1 MPTWWRNSWGPMLRP
16 ETKRRA
22 RALQLLYAWETRQRP
37 DLHRLVPGLA
47 RITGPEPALL
57 DGAEALAQGVADAA
71 TDLDDRIAR
80 AAAHWKIERIGL
92 PERLALRIGAYEL
105 LQGDVPPKVAI
116 DEALWLTRRF
126 AGEQAVSFVNGILD
140 RIGRESGR
148 L

>member
-1 MPTWWRNSWGPMLRP
+1 MLRP

-37 DLHRLVPGLA
+37 DLRGLVPGLA
-47 RITGPEPALL
+47 RLTGPEPVLL
-57 DGAEALAQGVADAA
+57 DGAEALALGVADSVVE
-71 TDLDDRIAR
+71 LDDLIAR

-92 PERLALRIGAYEL
+92 PERLAMRIGAYEIL
-105 LQGDVPPKVAI
+105 HGDVPPRVAI

-126 AGEQAVSFVNGILD
+126 AGEQAVGFVNGILD
-140 RIGRESGR
+140 RIGHESGR